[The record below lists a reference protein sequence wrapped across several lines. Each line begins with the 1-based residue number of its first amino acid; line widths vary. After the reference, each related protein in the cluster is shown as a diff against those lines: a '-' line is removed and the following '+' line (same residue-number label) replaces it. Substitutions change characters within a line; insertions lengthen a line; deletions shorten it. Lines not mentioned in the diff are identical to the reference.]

1 VQGVGGCISCCEY
14 HSVLSLDYD
23 ERTRILEHLLT
34 TSYNMIKKQ
43 MQGGDPSYRT
53 SSGQH
58 LLAAAEASESD
69 ADNSRIKLTHRCD
82 NGHADESYMGRQD

>member
-1 VQGVGGCISCCEY
+1 
-14 HSVLSLDYD
+14 
-23 ERTRILEHLLT
+23 
-34 TSYNMIKKQ
+34 

-69 ADNSRIKLTHRCD
+69 ADNGSIKLTYRCD